1 MSTSSLTSS
10 PAWQALTKHQE
21 EIAKTSMRELFASD
35 PQRFA
40 KMSHEAC
47 GVFVD
52 YSKHRT
58 TEDTLKR
65 LFALARQA
73 DVEGWREKMF
83 TGAKINGTEGRAVLH
98 VALRNRSNAPIT
110 VDGKDVMPEV
120 NAVLAKMRD
129 FTERLRSGAWK
140 GHTGK
145 TITDVVN
152 IGIGGSDLGP
162 VMATEALRPYWKDG
176 MNVHFVSNVDGTHIA
191 ETTKHLDPERTLFI
205 VASKTFTT
213 QETLTNA
220 RSARSWLLG
229 KPGFDPSA
237 VAKHF
242 VALSTNAK
250 EVSAFGI
257 DTANMFEFWDW
268 VGGRYSLWS
277 AIGLSIACVIG
288 MDNFEELLAGGH
300 EMDKHFRTAP
310 LEHNLPVI
318 LGMLGIWYANFGPA
332 ETRAETQAI
341 LPYDQYM
348 HRFSAYFQQGDMES
362 NGKRVDR
369 AGHVIADYSTGPVIW
384 GEPGTN
390 GQHAFYQLI
399 HQGTRIIP
407 CDFIA
412 PVESQNPLGNH
423 HAILLANYFAQTEAL
438 MKGKTPD
445 EARAELEP
453 LKLPKEKL
461 EELSM
466 HKSFPGNRPTTSM
479 LVQKITPRTLGSLI
493 AMYEHKIFVQGIVW
507 NIYSFDQWGVE
518 LGKQLASKILPELE
532 GPAPVTSHDASTNG
546 LINLYK
552 SRRNT

>member
-1 MSTSSLTSS
+1 MSILTSS
-10 PAWQALTKHQE
+10 PAWQALSKHHE
-21 EIAKTSMRELFASD
+21 EIAKTPMRELFAKD
-35 PQRFA
+35 PERFSR
-40 KMSHEAC
+40 MSHEAC

-58 TEDTLKR
+58 TDETLGLLR
-65 LFALARQA
+65 SLAKQA

-83 TGAKINGTEGRAVLH
+83 KGEKINVTEDRAVLH
-98 VALRNRSNAPIT
+98 VALRNRSNTPIV

-162 VMATEALRPYWKDG
+162 VMATEALRPYWKADLR
-176 MNVHFVSNVDGTHIA
+176 VHFVSNVDGTHVA
-191 ETTKHLDPERTLFI
+191 EVLKDVDPERTLFI

-220 RSARSWLLG
+220 KTARGWLLA
-229 KPGFDPSA
+229 KPGFDASA

-277 AIGLSIACVIG
+277 AIGLPIACVIG
-288 MDNFEELLAGGH
+288 MDNFEQLLAGGH
-300 EMDKHFRTAP
+300 EMDQHFRTAP
-310 LEHNLPVI
+310 LDKNLPVT
-318 LGMLGIWYANFGPA
+318 LAMLGIWYANFGPPG
-332 ETRAETQAI
+332 TRAETLAI
-341 LPYDQYM
+341 LPYDQYL
-348 HRFSAYFQQGDMES
+348 HRFAAYFQQGDMES
-362 NGKRVDR
+362 NGKCVDR
-369 AGHVIADYSTGPVIW
+369 QSHRITDYTTGPVIW

-399 HQGTRIIP
+399 HQG
-407 CDFIA
+407 DA
-412 PVESQNPLGNH
+412 PHPVRFPRASRD
-423 HAILLANYFAQTEAL
+423 AQPARQAPRDPPREL
-438 MKGKTPD
+438 FRPD
-445 EARAELEP
+445 RGADARQDR
-453 LKLPKEKL
+453 
-461 EELSM
+461 
-466 HKSFPGNRPTTSM
+466 G
-479 LVQKITPRTLGSLI
+479 
-493 AMYEHKIFVQGIVW
+493 
-507 NIYSFDQWGVE
+507 
-518 LGKQLASKILPELE
+518 
-532 GPAPVTSHDASTNG
+532 
-546 LINLYK
+546 
-552 SRRNT
+552 